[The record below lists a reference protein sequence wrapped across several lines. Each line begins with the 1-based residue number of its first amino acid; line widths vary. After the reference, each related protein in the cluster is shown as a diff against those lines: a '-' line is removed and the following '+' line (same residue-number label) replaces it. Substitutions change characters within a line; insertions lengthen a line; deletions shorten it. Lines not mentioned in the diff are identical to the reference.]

1 MEEDFMQKTVVF
13 HTMTRPRADF
23 LTVTDNTEYYF
34 HFYVVDSS
42 LVGEPEERSSASKRR
57 IIVGITYELLTN
69 WRLEQ
74 ASEEDL
80 TKVLFHYGRR
90 YVEEKIKKGT
100 LSEYEELLL
109 STREHREGYCPL
121 DVSRIPDPIGFTS
134 QIDIDDRVDL
144 SLRGCFEDFADYIQ
158 SEMRMTFWQHD
169 KASRRYKW
177 VSHPEQRAKDLLRTF
192 LNGRFGDSIYTF
204 EEIRAG
210 AGVIDVFII
219 SPRGE
224 KVVVELKMCGHGYS
238 QTWAESGIQQLTH
251 YMENKNTEN
260 GYLIVFDS
268 RVRDFSQGFQPIR
281 AANGKSVTTVVT
293 DLRPHVKQE
302 DVPGDV

>member
-1 MEEDFMQKTVVF
+1 MQKTVVF
-13 HTMTRPRADF
+13 YTMARLRADF
-23 LTVTDNTEYYF
+23 PTDPTEYVFY
-34 HFYVVDSS
+34 FYVVDSS
-42 LVGEPEERSSASKRR
+42 LVGEPEERSSASKHR
-57 IIVGITYELLTN
+57 IKVGITYELLVN
-69 WRLEQ
+69 WGLEQ

-90 YVEEKIKKGT
+90 HVKKKMEEGT
-100 LSEYEELLL
+100 LLEYEELLL
-109 STREHREGYCPL
+109 SPMEHREGYRPL
-121 DVSRIPDPIGFTS
+121 DISCIPDPIGFTF
-134 QIDIDDRVDL
+134 QTDIDDRVDL
-144 SLRGCFEDFADYIQ
+144 SLRRCFEDFADYIQ
-158 SEMRMTFWQHD
+158 SEMRMTFWQYD
-169 KASRRYKW
+169 KAQRRYKW

-224 KVVVELKMCGHGYS
+224 KVVVELKMCGHSYS

-251 YMENKNTEN
+251 YMENKDTEN

-281 AANGKSVTTVVT
+281 AANAKPITTVVT
-293 DLRPHVKQE
+293 DLRPYVKQE